1 MLLCFA
7 QKQIRNLSFIVRKPL
22 TATGFQS
29 NFFAGL
35 SMYKSI
41 VADRGSLDCEKNPAI
56 EITRDS
62 KSILF
67 FSEKNFHPRQKS
79 GRVFSAV
86 KKLIRQGL
94 FATLAFTA
102 MAQFASASENIAAN
116 KPVFASSQE
125 AAAHAPGYA
134 VDGNS
139 KSRWSS
145 AFSDNQWI
153 AIDLGENHYISGVK
167 LHWQNSYGSEYLIQT
182 SQDGENWNTVFSQNN
197 GAGGVEEVTLNN
209 EGRYVRMYGLKRFT
223 RYGFSLFEFEVYGY
237 QPQPAV
243 NLAANATVTTSSNE
257 NTSLDGKFAVDGN
270 SKSRWSSGFTDNQWI
285 ALDLGGNHHIS
296 KVKLNWQNSY
306 GSEYLIQTS
315 HDGENWTTV
324 FNQSNGTGGIE
335 EVTVSSEGRY
345 VRMYGLKRSTRYG
358 FSLFEFEVYGH
369 QAQPA
374 INRAANVPVM
384 TSSNEN
390 ASLDGK
396 FAVDENSKSRWSS
409 GFADNQWIVLDLGE
423 AQRINQVKLHWQN
436 SYAKEYRIQFSL
448 DGEQWHDAYHNAEGD
463 GGVDEINLHSGG
475 RYLRILCL
483 TRVSRYGFSLFEI
496 EAIGYPINSAILQQ
510 EYAAAEQGNQA
521 PAPNQPSDPEVDSP
535 VEYLLSYD
543 AFEDRIELSWSVE
556 NLPAD
561 ATFFQLLRNGE
572 VIDTLYD
579 VAAGFTD
586 HHVEADKFYQYQLAA
601 CSAANDCRLI
611 DQPLS
616 AGINSSEQLTLSWIL
631 PSAREN
637 GEFMN
642 ADEIGGYE
650 VRFLELDGKVARSL
664 TVNDATQTRLNIGQN
679 SGAYLYEIAIFD
691 KNGLYSLFVPIE
703 PLTAAR

>member
-1 MLLCFA
+1 
-7 QKQIRNLSFIVRKPL
+7 
-22 TATGFQS
+22 
-29 NFFAGL
+29 
-35 SMYKSI
+35 MYKSI

-67 FSEKNFHPRQKS
+67 SSEKNFHSRQKS

-223 RYGFSLFEFEVYGY
+223 RYGFSLFEFEVYG
-237 QPQPAV
+237 
-243 NLAANATVTTSSNE
+243 
-257 NTSLDGKFAVDGN
+257 
-270 SKSRWSSGFTDNQWI
+270 
-285 ALDLGGNHHIS
+285 
-296 KVKLNWQNSY
+296 
-306 GSEYLIQTS
+306 
-315 HDGENWTTV
+315 
-324 FNQSNGTGGIE
+324 
-335 EVTVSSEGRY
+335 
-345 VRMYGLKRSTRYG
+345 
-358 FSLFEFEVYGH
+358 H

-374 INRAANVPVM
+374 INRAANVPVI

-436 SYAKEYRIQFSL
+436 SYAKEYRVQFSL

-650 VRFLELDGKVARSL
+650 VRFLELDGRVARSL

-679 SGAYLYEIAIFD
+679 SGTYLYEIAIFD
-691 KNGLYSLFVPIE
+691 KNGLYSLFIPIE